1 MAVLDRDAERRE
13 MVRAQLER
21 RGILDEGVLAAMR
34 TVPREVFVPTSLAAR
49 AYEDGPLPIDVGQT
63 ISQPFIVAAMIE
75 AARVRPDSRVLEIG
89 AGSGYAA
96 AVLSRVAAAVYAI
109 ERHEVLAE
117 SAARRLAALGY
128 DNVTVRCA
136 DGTRGWPEHAPFDA
150 IIVSAGGPAVP
161 AALLEQLVVGGRI
174 VIPVGAAHGEQ
185 RLVRAVKIGPGRHTH
200 EDLGGVQFVPLIG
213 AGGWPESV
221 SPRPERGAALRGV
234 AQLLRESAEPIDDID
249 GVPLDA
255 LLARIGDA
263 RVVLLGEATHG
274 TSEFYRMRT
283 RITREL
289 VLRRGF
295 RVVAVEADWPDAAYV
310 DRHVRHL
317 PRVGRAWAPFQRFPV
332 WMWRNEETMEL
343 MTWIRE
349 YNSEHRS
356 PHDRVGFYG
365 LDLYSL
371 YTSMSEV
378 ITWLERVDPQAAR
391 RARERYGCL
400 APWRD
405 DPTAYGRA
413 AQSRFARTC
422 EREAAQI
429 LQELLERRLAH
440 GAENG
445 DALLDAQ
452 QNARLVANAERYYRA
467 MFEGSAVSWNLRDQ
481 HMFDTLESIL
491 AHRGPG
497 ARAVV
502 WEHNSH
508 IGDATATDMGARGEH
523 NVGSLCRARFGD
535 EVYLV
540 GFGTDHGT
548 VVAASG
554 WERPMEVMR
563 VRPARSDSYEG
574 LFHASGLAA
583 GLLHL
588 RHPRRASVRDELLV
602 PRLERAIGVVYRPE
616 SERASHYFQAVLPRQ
631 FDEYV
636 YIDESRALTPLP
648 ALQPHGVAAAGPFGL

>member
-13 MVRAQLER
+13 MVRAQLVR

-34 TVPREVFVPTSLAAR
+34 SVPREVFVPTALAAR
-49 AYEDGPLPIDVGQT
+49 AYEDGPLPIDAAQT

-96 AVLSRVAAAVYAI
+96 AVLSRVAAEVCAI
-109 ERHEVLAE
+109 ERHAVLAE
-117 SAARRLAALGY
+117 SAARRLATLGY

-136 DGTRGWPEHAPFDA
+136 DGTRGWPERAPFDA
-150 IIVSAGGPAVP
+150 ILVSAGGPAVP

-174 VIPVGAAHGEQ
+174 VIPVGASRGEQ
-185 RLVRAVKIGPGRHTH
+185 RLIRAVKLGPGRHTQ

-213 AGGWPESV
+213 AGGWPD
-221 SPRPERGAALRGV
+221 SPSQRRERNASPRGV
-234 AQLLRESAEPIDDID
+234 AQLIRESAEPIDDIE
-249 GVPLDA
+249 GAPLDA

-274 TSEFYRMRT
+274 TSEFYRMRA

-295 RVVAVEADWPDAAYV
+295 RIVAVEADWPDAAYV
-310 DRHVRHL
+310 DRHVRQL
-317 PRVGRAWAPFQRFPV
+317 PRIGRAWAPFQRFPM

-343 MTWIRE
+343 ITWIRE
-349 YNSEHRS
+349 YNSEHRT
-356 PHDRVGFYG
+356 PRDRVGFYG

-378 ITWLERVDPQAAR
+378 IGWLDRVDPPAAR

-400 APWRD
+400 TPWRD
-405 DPTAYGRA
+405 DPTAYGQA

-422 EREAAQI
+422 EREAAQM
-429 LQELLERRLAH
+429 LTELLERRLAH
-440 GAENG
+440 DAENG

-452 QNARLVANAERYYRA
+452 QNARLVAHAERYYRA
-467 MFEGSAVSWNLRDQ
+467 MYEGSSVSWNLRDQ

-508 IGDATATDMGARGEH
+508 VGDATATDMGARGEH

-535 EVYLV
+535 DVYIV

-554 WERPMEVMR
+554 WERPMEIMR
-563 VRPARSDSYEG
+563 VRPARKDSYEG

-588 RHPRRASVRDELLV
+588 RHPRRASVREELLV

-616 SERASHYFQAVLPRQ
+616 SERASHYFQAVLPQQ

-636 YIDESRALTPLP
+636 YFDESRALTPLP
-648 ALQPHGVAAAGPFGL
+648 APQAHGIAAAGPFGH